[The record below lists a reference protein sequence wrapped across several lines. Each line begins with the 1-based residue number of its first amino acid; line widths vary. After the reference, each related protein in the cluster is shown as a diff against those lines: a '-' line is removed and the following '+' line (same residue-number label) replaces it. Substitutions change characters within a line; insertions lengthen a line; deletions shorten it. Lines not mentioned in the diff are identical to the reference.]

1 MKKTV
6 LSLLTLCLILMA
18 GVAMAAP
25 ALPDAV
31 DMDAI
36 LPRPENAQFTYTID
50 GDELTIKLADQRSI
64 KGIDI
69 SFNGRTERMEDKGNG
84 SFTAT
89 FQPADIRD
97 EDWVYIY
104 INFDTPQGSESVAH
118 SLGGNLVHA
127 QASKKKENFIFS
139 SHWDSSGDRMGFQQS
154 YTNDKEE
161 LVDFV
166 FDPQT
171 GSLWGYSLVL
181 GPNGFAQF
189 DTSHQLQ
196 MAQLLVGDK
205 SYGYDSTNG
214 WFCFDDAWNPIP
226 CDAPVSIA
234 YLQDTIEDILSY
246 ARRKAVIENA
256 VWHPKNSV
264 CAAGLSVRD
273 DLKISDLWYNV
284 VPIDLTQEGT
294 QELYLIAGNR
304 HHIGKAYVTVLDGQA
319 TVTYRLRGGH
329 GYIKSECVKWFT
341 SLDQITEEFLKN
353 PASDL
358 AFGQAVNIEEELG
371 GADVGILFI
380 RNTATYR
387 QPYTNGGYELSR
399 YWRNRDRWI
408 EWREGLNAL
417 LEK

>member
-1 MKKTV
+1 MKKTI
-6 LSLLTLCLILMA
+6 LWLLTLCLVLA
-18 GVAMAAP
+18 AASALAAP
-25 ALPDAV
+25 KLPVTAPAPIARPADVDWSYTVEGDLVTIQINDSRPLLFVDFFWGDDDDPEPSSVGLTPDAQGK
-31 DMDAI
+31 I
-36 LPRPENAQFTYTID
+36 TYTLQPGQRID
-50 GDELTIKLADQRSI
+50 PAWGYVDIYFANENSDNVMYDLNDTVIGYWARTQEGNGESSYYWNSDGTQGGVYLYIMDENGNMAD
-64 KGIDI
+64 
-69 SFNGRTERMEDKGNG
+69 FNFDPVTGEPLGYTVNTPSAYGHYDEKGNLLD
-84 SFTAT
+84 AH
-89 FQPADIRD
+89 A
-97 EDWVYIY
+97 Y
-104 INFDTPQGSESVAH
+104 INDKDYSYSDGQWFDENGEPCAAPM
-118 SLGGNLVHA
+118 SLTYFDDIL
-127 QASKKKENFIFS
+127 
-139 SHWDSSGDRMGFQQS
+139 
-154 YTNDKEE
+154 EE
-161 LVDFV
+161 LLAMYGSKRVDEV
-166 FDPQT
+166 KWYP
-171 GSLWGYSLVL
+171 
-181 GPNGFAQF
+181 
-189 DTSHQLQ
+189 
-196 MAQLLVGDK
+196 
-205 SYGYDSTNG
+205 
-214 WFCFDDAWNPIP
+214 
-226 CDAPVSIA
+226 
-234 YLQDTIEDILSY
+234 E
-246 ARRKAVIENA
+246 
-256 VWHPKNSV
+256 NSV

-408 EWREGLNAL
+408 EWRDGLNAL

>member
-1 MKKTV
+1 MDGNVFRQYYGEGNLLDAYAFINDKHYSCYDGQWFDENDEPCAAPMSLTYFDDI
-6 LSLLTLCLILMA
+6 LEELLTMY
-18 GVAMAAP
+18 GSKR
-25 ALPDAV
+25 V
-31 DMDAI
+31 DEVKWY
-36 LPRPENAQFTYTID
+36 PE
-50 GDELTIKLADQRSI
+50 
-64 KGIDI
+64 
-69 SFNGRTERMEDKGNG
+69 
-84 SFTAT
+84 
-89 FQPADIRD
+89 
-97 EDWVYIY
+97 
-104 INFDTPQGSESVAH
+104 
-118 SLGGNLVHA
+118 
-127 QASKKKENFIFS
+127 
-139 SHWDSSGDRMGFQQS
+139 
-154 YTNDKEE
+154 
-161 LVDFV
+161 
-166 FDPQT
+166 
-171 GSLWGYSLVL
+171 
-181 GPNGFAQF
+181 
-189 DTSHQLQ
+189 
-196 MAQLLVGDK
+196 
-205 SYGYDSTNG
+205 
-214 WFCFDDAWNPIP
+214 
-226 CDAPVSIA
+226 
-234 YLQDTIEDILSY
+234 
-246 ARRKAVIENA
+246 
-256 VWHPKNSV
+256 NSV

-358 AFGQAVNIEEELG
+358 SFGQPVSIADDLG

-408 EWREGLNAL
+408 EWRDGLNAL